1 MGRTSTAKSSASAT
15 NQKGS
20 AKKASTKSELEKVK
34 KSIEMVVK
42 KGSGDKS
49 NSASGA

>member
-1 MGRTSTAKSSASAT
+1 MGRTSTAKSTASAT

-20 AKKASTKSELEKVK
+20 AKKAAKTELEKVK

-49 NSASGA
+49 NSSSV